1 MPSLLSTLPRSR
13 KRNFPHGDAFSPFEF
28 HKTYRRARTLCPART
43 VWSAQIFMNIFR
55 ILHGSRNTRKML
67 LRGTRH
73 SSCIRPRM
81 EIGGGAHGRAR
92 VFAKKERELRI
103 YTYIYIFAYHEENMP
118 RNAPRALKR
127 GWPERGEPTTRGEEE
142 GKEEA
147 EADARVQKKKQL
159 HPVHPTI
166 LSLFLSIS
174 LFFPLRCWLL
184 RSDSTRL
191 YPSLGYESF
200 CRPFSPQGNDTRYE
214 ISRSVY
220 TERGERFSYRSNDC
234 VKPWILN
241 ARVVR

>member
-1 MPSLLSTLPRSR
+1 
-13 KRNFPHGDAFSPFEF
+13 
-28 HKTYRRARTLCPART
+28 
-43 VWSAQIFMNIFR
+43 
-55 ILHGSRNTRKML
+55 ML

-166 LSLFLSIS
+166 SLSFSLSLSFSHCVVTLAFRFYAFIS
-174 LFFPLRCWLL
+174 LSRLRIFLPPLFTTRKRYAL
-184 RSDSTRL
+184 R
-191 YPSLGYESF
+191 
-200 CRPFSPQGNDTRYE
+200 N
-214 ISRSVY
+214 ISIRVHW
-220 TERGERFSYRSNDC
+220 ERGEIFLSLERLRET
-234 VKPWILN
+234 LN
-241 ARVVR
+241 FECACCEIVRGKF

>member
-1 MPSLLSTLPRSR
+1 
-13 KRNFPHGDAFSPFEF
+13 
-28 HKTYRRARTLCPART
+28 
-43 VWSAQIFMNIFR
+43 
-55 ILHGSRNTRKML
+55 ML

-166 LSLFLSIS
+166 SLSFSLSLSFSHCVVDSCVPILRVYIPLSATNLFAAPFRHKETIRVTKYLDPCTLREGRDFLIARTTAWN
-174 LFFPLRCWLL
+174 LEFWMRVLW
-184 RSDSTRL
+184 DSTREIL
-191 YPSLGYESF
+191 
-200 CRPFSPQGNDTRYE
+200 TRIE
-214 ISRSVY
+214 LEKII
-220 TERGERFSYRSNDC
+220 E
-234 VKPWILN
+234 K
-241 ARVVR
+241 